1 MRQPNSNTC
10 EHAQKYRRALSWGT
24 AHTIRKTHSFV
35 IIGEMQDDQ
44 LQFTGLHELRAHLAE
59 AVNRAAYGH
68 QPTVVLRRRTKLAAV
83 ISFDDLLFLER
94 MKQRR
99 AEAMSE
105 EPPRDPAQVGAYL
118 ARKLEAE
125 MRYG

>member
-1 MRQPNSNTC
+1 
-10 EHAQKYRRALSWGT
+10 
-24 AHTIRKTHSFV
+24 
-35 IIGEMQDDQ
+35 MQQDQ
-44 LQFTGLHELRAHLAE
+44 LRFSGLHELRAHLAE

-68 QPTVVLRRRTKLAAV
+68 QPTVVLRRRTKLAV
-83 ISFDDLLFLER
+83 VVSIDDFLFLER

-99 AEAMSE
+99 AEALSE
-105 EPPRDPAQVGAYL
+105 EPPKDPARVGAYL